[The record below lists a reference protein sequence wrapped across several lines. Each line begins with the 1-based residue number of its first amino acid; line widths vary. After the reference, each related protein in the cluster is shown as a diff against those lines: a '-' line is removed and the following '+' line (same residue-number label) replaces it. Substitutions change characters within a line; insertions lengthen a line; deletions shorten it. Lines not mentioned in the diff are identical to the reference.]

1 MESRTLR
8 CTSCGLI
15 VDDHGDE
22 HLITCK
28 ACGNQYLAS
37 DGMYLSLKT
46 QKEIDRLKNVRIRL
60 DEVKTFN
67 DYTMIYTH
75 AEAILQIIP
84 DDVLGHY
91 YFAYAAYFMHQRKPL
106 EVFLNREAIEASQ
119 AHTEEILLHMGH
131 YMDIK
136 EYDAILKF
144 TERHQKHLFKTV
156 KEALQ
161 KRIALEDHYAVVKRD
176 VFICHRS
183 TDREITQSIV
193 TKLEQDGYTC
203 WVSER
208 NLRPDDN
215 ENYWK
220 NIEEAI
226 EHCTV
231 FLVVSSQAA
240 MLSKDVQRELSYAN
254 KLQKRKLE
262 FKIDD
267 SVHTTLFKHSFDG
280 IKWIDGK
287 DENAFLQLSNR
298 LYGYIH
304 VTDTEKLVSQSASN
318 QFSSLYKK
326 IEIALKT
333 LKFKQAK
340 TLLQELK
347 TLDEGHEL
355 VWLSE
360 LYIEHKLHD
369 MKAVL
374 TFFEQASKT
383 QLERFKKSSSYLNY
397 ERLFPQSELNH
408 RLSET
413 YQKVVK
419 KHRKQQV
426 RLAIVSVVI
435 AILLSVSSVVTYQNI
450 EQTIQFELNQ
460 EIYTLN
466 ETLTESGYQNKAG
479 SLNLPIPETQG
490 YTFMGWYDNPNFEG
504 NRVEAITPKLS
515 VSRSYYA
522 KWEVNLYTITWETL
536 EGGDIEETKIAYLN
550 TITLPTNPTKEGYTF
565 SGWYLDSGLTTPFT
579 LTTMTSQNITLYAKW
594 TIQRFTVI
602 YQDSDF
608 NMISTDTYAYGT
620 EKNSITIPNDP
631 YKEGYT
637 FTGWSIALPNTITT
651 NLTLTATYSIN
662 SYQVTFQTNG
672 GSLVGLLSLEYQS
685 TITLPI
691 NPTKEGYTFSGW
703 YLDSGLTTPFTLT
716 MMTSQNI
723 TLYAKWIQI
732 NTLTVSFDSK
742 GGTSVEE
749 IEVEKGAYLQ
759 APQVFKEGYTFD
771 GWYTSQNS
779 GDTLDEKWSFIN
791 NAVQFEL
798 TIYAKWTINQY
809 TVSFNTDGGTVI
821 LPLTVDYNSVITLP
835 ENPTKEGHNFIG
847 WAESAPVRVP
857 AEDITI
863 EAIWQVN
870 QYTISYYT
878 FEHLD
883 DEKRNILLFE
893 SESII
898 QTSIGGAHSGI
909 LTSFGR
915 ILVWG
920 SNSKGQLGFQNTLEI
935 SYIPRDI
942 SNLFNLN
949 LDESII
955 KISLGGSHSSLLTS
969 QGRVFTWG
977 SNNSGELGNGSN
989 QDTHLPFDITNNF
1002 NLIESEFI
1010 IDINLKSNYSSVLTN
1025 FGSVFM
1031 WGNNSY
1037 GKLGNNSYNNSNL
1050 PIDITNNIEELNDH
1064 KIIQIEL
1071 GENHVVAL
1079 ASNGTTYIWGSNS
1092 EDQTLIGDRTIPQEV
1107 GYFNQ
1112 GTIGQA
1118 IKVFVGYNHSAVITL
1133 NSDTSNSLIVWGD
1146 SYWLGLGTQGSSSF
1160 NITDKFD
1167 LHLDEYIVDLSLGWI
1182 SSSLLT
1188 SKGRV
1193 FVWGNNSS
1201 GRLGIDDIS
1210 YSYNPIEITN
1220 RFELNDNEIITKI
1233 EMSANAS
1240 IAVTSFNNIY
1250 IWGANVNYQ
1259 IPIEGQDNLFKPVA
1273 FTNKIIKYEEVL
1285 LNYNTLIESIS
1296 IEESA
1301 YEFKGWYTDPSLKI
1315 RSTFIRMPDE
1325 DLNLYPKWEKI
1336 NTLNVN
1342 FDSNGGSNINS
1353 VIVEKGDYLLP
1364 PQVSKEGYT
1373 FDGWYT
1379 SQNGGTTLDDK
1390 WSFINNTVQF
1400 EITLYA
1406 KWIINQYTLSFN
1418 TNGGT
1423 VISSVIL
1430 DYNNEIQLPENPTK
1444 IHFLF
1449 EGWYIDSD
1457 FISLF
1462 SDKEMPAENKILYA
1476 KWLIDHDKLVYFEG
1490 NYYGV
1495 KGDNK
1500 IYIYD
1505 LGFNEINIKT
1515 SPNQL
1520 DWNPMFSIIRVDYI
1534 NKQLIV
1540 IGTTDSW
1547 RSYENYY
1554 IDIYNLDLENTFHFN
1569 EQAQDRTGSAQPQIR
1584 DVLYVNSQWK
1594 IYTFNNY
1601 INPIR
1606 YRVYTIHNGNV
1617 TKELYDEMPS
1627 ESEIINAD
1635 LEQVESFFPKHIEE
1649 PTIIHLPINGPNG
1662 SIIEWSTKD
1671 VNLFNISSGEVY
1683 IPEVGQQLLLLTAV
1697 FKYGITS
1704 ETKEIVIIVGND

>member
-37 DGMYLSLKT
+37 DGLYLSLKT

-91 YFAYAAYFMHQRKPL
+91 YYAYAAYFMHQRKPL
-106 EVFLNREAIEASQ
+106 EVFLNREVIEASQ
-119 AHTEEILLHMGH
+119 AHKEEILLHMGH

-287 DENAFLQLSNR
+287 DDNAFLQLSNR

-340 TLLQELK
+340 TLLHELK
-347 TLDEGHEL
+347 ALDEGHEL
-355 VWLSE
+355 VWLCE

-504 NRVEAITPKLS
+504 NIVEAITPKLS

-565 SGWYLDSGLTTPFT
+565 SGWYQDSGLTTPFSST
-579 LTTMTSQNITLYAKW
+579 KMPSQNITLYAKW

-637 FTGWSIALPNTITT
+637 FTGWSIALPNSITT
-651 NLTLTATYSIN
+651 NLTLTATYTMN
-662 SYQVTFQTNG
+662 TYQLTFQTSG
-672 GSLVGLLSLEYQS
+672 GSVVGPLSLNYQS
-685 TITLPI
+685 SITLPS

-703 YLDSGLTTPFTLT
+703 YKDSELTTPFSFTTMPSQDLT
-716 MMTSQNI
+716 V
-723 TLYAKWIQI
+723 YAKWSEVTSLLI
-732 NTLTVSFDSK
+732 NFDSK
-742 GGTSVEE
+742 GGTSVDTL
-749 IEVEKGAYLQ
+749 EVEKGDYLQ
-759 APQVFKEGYTFD
+759 APQVSREGYTLD
-771 GWYTSQNS
+771 GWYTSQN
-779 GDTLDEKWSFIN
+779 GGVTLDDKWSFIN
-791 NAVQFEL
+791 NSVQVEL
-798 TIYAKWTINQY
+798 TLYAKWNINQY

-821 LPLTVDYNSVITLP
+821 QPLTLDYHSVITLP
-835 ENPTKEGHNFIG
+835 EDPIKEG
-847 WAESAPVRVP
+847 
-857 AEDITI
+857 
-863 EAIWQVN
+863 
-870 QYTISYYT
+870 YT
-878 FEHLD
+878 FE
-883 DEKRNILLFE
+883 NWYTF
-893 SESII
+893 
-898 QTSIGGAHSGI
+898 
-909 LTSFGR
+909 
-915 ILVWG
+915 
-920 SNSKGQLGFQNTLEI
+920 
-935 SYIPRDI
+935 
-942 SNLFNLN
+942 
-949 LDESII
+949 
-955 KISLGGSHSSLLTS
+955 SLL
-969 QGRVFTWG
+969 GNVF
-977 SNNSGELGNGSN
+977 N
-989 QDTHLPFDITNNF
+989 
-1002 NLIESEFI
+1002 IE
-1010 IDINLKSNYSSVLTN
+1010 T
-1025 FGSVFM
+1025 M
-1031 WGNNSY
+1031 
-1037 GKLGNNSYNNSNL
+1037 
-1050 PIDITNNIEELNDH
+1050 PANNIELIAKWTINNY
-1064 KIIQIEL
+1064 KI
-1071 GENHVVAL
+1071 
-1079 ASNGTTYIWGSNS
+1079 
-1092 EDQTLIGDRTIPQEV
+1092 
-1107 GYFNQ
+1107 
-1112 GTIGQA
+1112 
-1118 IKVFVGYNHSAVITL
+1118 
-1133 NSDTSNSLIVWGD
+1133 
-1146 SYWLGLGTQGSSSF
+1146 
-1160 NITDKFD
+1160 
-1167 LHLDEYIVDLSLGWI
+1167 
-1182 SSSLLT
+1182 
-1188 SKGRV
+1188 
-1193 FVWGNNSS
+1193 
-1201 GRLGIDDIS
+1201 
-1210 YSYNPIEITN
+1210 
-1220 RFELNDNEIITKI
+1220 
-1233 EMSANAS
+1233 
-1240 IAVTSFNNIY
+1240 
-1250 IWGANVNYQ
+1250 
-1259 IPIEGQDNLFKPVA
+1259 
-1273 FTNKIIKYEEVL
+1273 
-1285 LNYNTLIESIS
+1285 
-1296 IEESA
+1296 
-1301 YEFKGWYTDPSLKI
+1301 
-1315 RSTFIRMPDE
+1315 
-1325 DLNLYPKWEKI
+1325 
-1336 NTLNVN
+1336 N
-1342 FDSNGGSNINS
+1342 FDSNGGTVIDSIFFDYNNTITLPNNPIKENYKFIGWFMDLTIKLPFLETVMPSNDITLFAKWVKIYESYSFGGLENDMFNDMIQDS
-1353 VIVEKGDYLLP
+1353 DENIIAVGSSISYELFENFDGEQDGLIVKFNENFEIIWYQNFSLGLNYNESFYSIIEDSNGDYILIGETSNYSGIALKI
-1364 PQVSKEGYT
+1364 SKEGTTIWYKEFNLYSFNSIIETKEGDFFLAGSKNIIDNLGITKQAYIKIDRNGILMFEKIFEDFGSIEEIKIDQYENIFIVGYINNQHYEGSVKKINKYGVVEWQNQTALGKNSFFYDFILYDNYIYVVGKSENKFLFSKINIVGVFIFQEIFGGSSENYLSEIILIENNLYLIGGSNSTDFWINKEYNDHDQVLIKAEIDGNIIDQKIFVNTESSEISNGVLKTKNNLLIFGYIDGKQDYT
-1373 FDGWYT
+1373 YALDSDKWNAYFRVIDIETELNQVIVTFEDFYFNSTQYSIVYNSAEILFPQKINKINKFFIGWYYDNYFLKKYNETDLIIQDT
-1379 SQNGGTTLDDK
+1379 SL
-1390 WSFINNTVQF
+1390 F
-1400 EITLYA
+1400 A
-1406 KWIINQYTLSFN
+1406 KWIIFEETTELFNGHLSGLDTIDFHTLDYDLDGDLDIVFSIAQGNYTYVKLLKNDNHEFVEELLITEYYSGGDLATLQIIDFDLDGN
-1418 TNGGT
+1418 KEIVVSMSNNNYHKIMVFSLIENEFVGATIYEGHLPGTDVLETEFVDIDQNGFLDF
-1423 VISSVIL
+1423 VIL
-1430 DYNNEIQLPENPTK
+1430 LAT
-1444 IHFLF
+1444 
-1449 EGWYIDSD
+1449 
-1457 FISLF
+1457 
-1462 SDKEMPAENKILYA
+1462 
-1476 KWLIDHDKLVYFEG
+1476 G
-1490 NYYGV
+1490 NYYNFKV
-1495 KGDNK
+1495 
-1500 IYIYD
+1500 
-1505 LGFNEINIKT
+1505 F
-1515 SPNQL
+1515 
-1520 DWNPMFSIIRVDYI
+1520 
-1534 NKQLIV
+1534 
-1540 IGTTDSW
+1540 
-1547 RSYENYY
+1547 
-1554 IDIYNLDLENTFHFN
+1554 YN
-1569 EQAQDRTGSAQPQIR
+1569 
-1584 DVLYVNSQWK
+1584 
-1594 IYTFNNY
+1594 
-1601 INPIR
+1601 
-1606 YRVYTIHNGNV
+1606 
-1617 TKELYDEMPS
+1617 
-1627 ESEIINAD
+1627 
-1635 LEQVESFFPKHIEE
+1635 
-1649 PTIIHLPINGPNG
+1649 
-1662 SIIEWSTKD
+1662 
-1671 VNLFNISSGEVY
+1671 
-1683 IPEVGQQLLLLTAV
+1683 
-1697 FKYGITS
+1697 
-1704 ETKEIVIIVGND
+1704 